1 MSGPFPA
8 AFYADKDGVV
18 GVIAEDPDGDGRAGV
33 VLRRAAGA
41 WAVSADPKDKNRPLL
56 DAGWFGDESLRAN
69 FARFQKHWGKQKAAD
84 VFEAITPELT
94 APAS

>member
-56 DAGWFGDESLRAN
+56 DAGWFGDESL
-69 FARFQKHWGKQKAAD
+69 ARTSPGSKSTGGSRRRQTFLR
-84 VFEAITPELT
+84 P
-94 APAS
+94 